1 MALAEYFSE
10 LNEFVG
16 ADRYPRRLAEQ
27 IYSALCKQWVS
38 SFDEITTLSKS
49 LRQELTGA
57 FPDFFPTIV
66 EVTSSRDCR
75 KLLLKLGDGELIET
89 VVLSNP
95 KGETTVC
102 VSSQAGCPLNC
113 VFCATG
119 AEGFRRNLTH
129 WEIAYQ
135 AFAAAAMARADGQR
149 LTNVVVMGMGEPF
162 LNFDNVV
169 RALRLLNDPNG
180 LALGARKISVS
191 TGGMLKGIHAFA
203 KLPEQFNL
211 AISLH
216 SPFNEERRRLMP
228 VSKGYKVG
236 ELVREATG
244 YVQKTGR
251 KLFFEYLLLRDVNT
265 STEHMKALALLLKH
279 PLFHINLI
287 SYNTGA
293 GDFKGLNTTEAHAI
307 AAQLVR
313 LGAKVTVRRSMGRG
327 INAACGQ
334 LRAKRVDDGEA

>member
-1 MALAEYFSE
+1 MGLPEYFSE
-10 LNEFVG
+10 LNDVVSAE
-16 ADRYPRRLAEQ
+16 RYPRRLADQ
-27 IYSALCKQWVS
+27 VYVALCKNWVS
-38 SFDEITTLSKS
+38 AFDEITTLPKS
-49 LRQELTGA
+49 LREELTTVLPG
-57 FPDFFPTIV
+57 FFPEIV

-75 KLLLKLGDGELIET
+75 KLLLKLSDGELIET
-89 VVLSNP
+89 VVLSNS
-95 KGETTVC
+95 KGEATVC
-102 VSSQAGCPLNC
+102 VSCQAGCPLNC

-119 AEGFRRNLTH
+119 AEGFRRNLSH

-162 LNFDNVV
+162 LNFDNVIK
-169 RALRLLNDPNG
+169 ALRLLNDPKG

-236 ELVREATG
+236 ELIREATG

-265 STEHMKALALLLKH
+265 SPDHLKALALLLKH

-287 SYNTGA
+287 SYNSGA
-293 GDFKGLNTTEAHAI
+293 GDFQGVNTTEAQAI
-307 AAQLVR
+307 AGQLVR

-334 LRAKRVDDGEA
+334 LRAKATDQENA